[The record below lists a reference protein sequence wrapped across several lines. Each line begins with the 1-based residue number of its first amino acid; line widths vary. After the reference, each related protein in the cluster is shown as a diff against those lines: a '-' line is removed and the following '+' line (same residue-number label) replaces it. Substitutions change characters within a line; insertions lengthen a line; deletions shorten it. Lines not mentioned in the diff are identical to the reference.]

1 MFKVVYPYKP
11 QPQPRKKKTAV
22 DLNNRLLVNTH
33 ELMTTLGCG
42 RPSAIEVGTK
52 AGAKVMLGRKVMWS
66 LTAVRK
72 YLDSTTEAQRP
83 VLLR

>member
-11 QPQPRKKKTAV
+11 QPQPRRKKTTV
-22 DLNNRLLVNTH
+22 DLSNRLLVNTH
-33 ELMTTLGCG
+33 ELMVVLGCG

-52 AGAKVMLGRKVMWS
+52 AGAKVMLGRKVMWN
-66 LTAVRK
+66 LAAVRK
-72 YLDSTTEAQRP
+72 HLDSTAEAQLP

>member
-11 QPQPRKKKTAV
+11 QPQPRKKKAAV

-33 ELMTTLGCG
+33 ELMAALGCG
-42 RPSAIEVGTK
+42 RPSAIEIGTE
-52 AGAKVMLGRKVMWS
+52 AGAKVMLGRKVMWN
-66 LTAVRK
+66 LAAVRK
-72 YLDSTTEAQRP
+72 HLDSTAEAQRP

>member
-1 MFKVVYPYKP
+1 MFKVVYPYKT

-33 ELMTTLGCG
+33 ELMLVLGCG

-52 AGAKVMLGRKVMWS
+52 AGARVMLGRKVAWN
-66 LTAVRK
+66 LAAVRR
-72 YLDSTTEAQRP
+72 YLDSTAEAQRP

>member
-1 MFKVVYPYKP
+1 MFKVVYPYKT

-33 ELMTTLGCG
+33 ELMLVLGGG
-42 RPSAIEVGTK
+42 RPSAIEVGTR
-52 AGAKVMLGRKVMWS
+52 AGARVMLGRKVAWN
-66 LTAVRK
+66 LAAVRR
-72 YLDSTTEAQRP
+72 YLDSTAEAQRP